1 MKFRRQY
8 IDLRGQKIWASRSKP
23 LFGAAEPVV
32 ILHGGMSQSEGFDN
46 RLAAAIKGFDVFSYD
61 RAGHGR
67 TPDQP
72 GSFHFDFQ
80 FNEAVAYLEDVV
92 KEPAHL
98 IGFSDGGIIALLLAI
113 KRPDLVKT
121 ITLIGANYHYEA
133 GLPPQKPWIP
143 SEAAREKYARL
154 SPDAPETLDKK
165 IKKMVKIWNSEPKLT
180 KKDLKKI
187 NCPTLVIAGDDDMAS
202 LEHTN
207 EIYTSIKN
215 SRLAIIPGA
224 SHSIHKD
231 QPELL
236 NTIIRGFLVNHEF
249 PITAQ
254 PVRRKSHEAL

>member
-1 MKFRRQY
+1 MKFRRKY

-23 LFGAAEPVV
+23 LFGATESVV

-46 RLAAAIKGFDVFSYD
+46 KLAAAVKGFNVHSYD

-67 TPDQP
+67 TPDQV

-80 FNEAVAYLEDVV
+80 FKEAVAFLEDVI

-98 IGFSDGGIIALLLAI
+98 IGYSDGGIISLMVAI
-113 KRPDLVKT
+113 NRPDLVKT
-121 ITLIGANYHYEA
+121 ITLIGANYHHDA
-133 GLPPQKPWIP
+133 GLPHIKPWTP
-143 SEAAREKYARL
+143 GEAERAKYAAL

-165 IKKMVKIWNSEPKLT
+165 IKKMVKIWNSEPTMT

-187 NCPTLVIAGDDDMAS
+187 KCPALVIAGDDDMAS
-202 LEHTN
+202 LEHTQ
-207 EIYTSIKN
+207 EIYESIKD

-236 NTIIRGFLVNHEF
+236 NQIIRSFLVNREF

-254 PVRRKSHEAL
+254 PVRRKSREAL

>member
-1 MKFRRQY
+1 MKFRRKY

-23 LFGAAEPVV
+23 LFGATESVV

-46 RLAAAIKGFDVFSYD
+46 KLAAAVKGFNVHSYD

-67 TPDQP
+67 TPDQV

-80 FNEAVAYLEDVV
+80 FKEAVAFLEDVI

-98 IGFSDGGIIALLLAI
+98 IGYSDGGIISLMVAI
-113 KRPDLVKT
+113 NRPDLVKT
-121 ITLIGANYHYEA
+121 ITLIGANYHHDA
-133 GLPPQKPWIP
+133 GLPHIKPWTP
-143 SEAAREKYARL
+143 GEAERAKYAAL

-165 IKKMVKIWNSEPKLT
+165 IKKMVKIWNSEPTMT

-187 NCPTLVIAGDDDMAS
+187 KCPALVIAGDDDMAS
-202 LEHTN
+202 LEHTQ
-207 EIYTSIKN
+207 EIYESIKD
-215 SRLAIIPGA
+215 SRLAIIPGS

-236 NTIIRGFLVNHEF
+236 NEIIRRFLANHEF
-249 PITAQ
+249 PVTAQ
-254 PVRRKSHEAL
+254 PVRRKKRVAL